1 MSKKKTKETT
11 TPNQGIGFG
20 KGVRV
25 GNFRLYKIRKGV
37 GSKETIEALVV
48 SSLSQSWSVTIPC
61 TLPIYNLIEDAY
73 ESYRKGDDRMLN
85 MLLANFLNATLT
97 PRADYHYLVNCIAQI
112 FADPNGEVEKDGNKF
127 KLYDAVA
134 NDVRW
139 IGEHI
144 ATEYEQDKL
153 DEEQHPDEEALKRD
167 ETFHDMVEEL
177 QKMEKKDAND
187 GAKSK

>member
-25 GNFRLYKIRKGV
+25 GNFRLYKIRQGA

-127 KLYDAVA
+127 KLYDAAA

-139 IGEHI
+139 IGERI

-153 DEEQHPDEEALKRD
+153 NEEQNPDEEALKRD

-177 QKMEKKDAND
+177 QKMEKKETKD
-187 GAKSK
+187 GEK

>member
-1 MSKKKTKETT
+1 MSKKKTKETAI
-11 TPNQGIGFG
+11 PNQGIGFG

-37 GSKETIEALVV
+37 GSKETLEAIVV
-48 SSLSQSWSVTIPC
+48 SSFSQAWSVTIPC
-61 TLPIYNLIEDAY
+61 TMPMYHLIEDYYTSY
-73 ESYRKGDDRMLN
+73 EKGDRKNLGILLSNFFNSTTVLPYYQGLIYSISLMYLN
-85 MLLANFLNATLT
+85 PTM
-97 PRADYHYLVNCIAQI
+97 D
-112 FADPNGEVEKDGNKF
+112 VEKDGNKF

-139 IGEHI
+139 IGERI

-153 DEEQHPDEEALKRD
+153 NEEQHPDEEALKRD

>member
-1 MSKKKTKETT
+1 MSKEKTNKTA

-25 GNFRLYKIRKGV
+25 GNFRLYKTRKGV

-61 TLPIYNLIEDAY
+61 TLPIYHLIEDAY
-73 ESYRKGDDRMLN
+73 ASSIKDDSRMLN

-97 PRADYHYLVNCIAQI
+97 PIADYHYLVNCIAQI
-112 FADPNGEVEKDGNKF
+112 FADPNGEVEKDGKKY

-139 IGEHI
+139 IGERI
-144 ATEYEQDKL
+144 ATEHEQDRL
-153 DEEQHPDEEALKRD
+153 NEEQDPDEEALKRD
-167 ETFHDMVEEL
+167 ETFHDMVDEL
-177 QKMEKKDAND
+177 QKLGKKEAND
-187 GAKSK
+187 GAKSE

>member
-1 MSKKKTKETT
+1 MSKKKTKETA

-20 KGVRV
+20 KGVCV

-61 TLPIYNLIEDAY
+61 TIPIYNLIEDAY
-73 ESYRKGDDRMLN
+73 ESYRKGDGWMLN
-85 MLLANFLNATLT
+85 MLLDNFLYATT
-97 PRADYHYLVNCIAQI
+97 VPMTNYHYLVNCIIRI

-139 IGEHI
+139 IGERI

-153 DEEQHPDEEALKRD
+153 NEEQHPDEEALKRD

-177 QKMEKKDAND
+177 QKMEKKEAND
-187 GAKSK
+187 GAKS

>member
-1 MSKKKTKETT
+1 MSKKKTNKTA

-73 ESYRKGDDRMLN
+73 ESYLKGDEWMLN
-85 MLLANFLNATLT
+85 MLLDNFLYATT
-97 PRADYHYLVNCIAQI
+97 VPMTKYHYLVNRIIRI

-139 IGEHI
+139 IGERI
-144 ATEYEQDKL
+144 AAEHEQDRL
-153 DEEQHPDEEALKRD
+153 NEEQDPDEEALKRD
-167 ETFHDMVEEL
+167 ETFHDMVDEL
-177 QKMEKKDAND
+177 QKLEKKEAND
-187 GAKSK
+187 GAKPE